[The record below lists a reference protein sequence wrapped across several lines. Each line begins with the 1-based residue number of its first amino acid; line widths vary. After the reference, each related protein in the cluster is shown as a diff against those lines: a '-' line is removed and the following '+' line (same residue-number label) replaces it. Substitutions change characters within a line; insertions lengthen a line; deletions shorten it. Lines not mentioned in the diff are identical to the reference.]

1 MRSWRDG
8 VTARQRGSERKASRV
23 SRSASI
29 EIGKEDMH
37 FSAAHF
43 TIFSATER
51 ENLHGHDFFVA
62 ATVTGPVDDGGLCF
76 DYNALKTR
84 LRALCERLDETVLLP
99 AESPHLGIDAQT
111 DRVTVA
117 FADERL
123 AFLPRDVKIL
133 PVRNITVEELSAWFV
148 AQLTADD
155 GFLALPID
163 SLHLRV
169 SSGPGQW
176 AGTTWQ
182 QAA

>member
-1 MRSWRDG
+1 
-8 VTARQRGSERKASRV
+8 
-23 SRSASI
+23 
-29 EIGKEDMH
+29 MH

-62 ATVTGPVDDGGLCF
+62 VTVTGPVDDGGLCF

-133 PVRNITVEELSAWFV
+133 RCATSPLKN
-148 AQLTADD
+148 
-155 GFLALPID
+155 
-163 SLHLRV
+163 
-169 SSGPGQW
+169 
-176 AGTTWQ
+176 
-182 QAA
+182 